1 MPTTTEK
8 RDIEEAKTE
17 PQPSTTTLEDL
28 QQQKTIDTIH
38 ADEAL
43 KVLAN
48 YAGDEAWTEKEE
60 KKLVKKI
67 DRKLLPLLILT
78 YGW

>member
-17 PQPSTTTLEDL
+17 PQPSTATLEDL

-38 ADEAL
+38 TDEAL

>member
-1 MPTTTEK
+1 MPTTPEK
-8 RDIEEAKTE
+8 GDIEQAKAET
-17 PQPSTTTLEDL
+17 QPSATTLEDL

-38 ADEAL
+38 ADEAV

-48 YAGDEAWTEKEE
+48 YAGDETWTEKEE
-60 KKLVKKI
+60 KRLVKKI
-67 DRKLLPLLILT
+67 DRRLLPLLILT

>member
-17 PQPSTTTLEDL
+17 PQPSATTLEDL

-48 YAGDEAWTEKEE
+48 YAGDEAWAEKEE